1 MDLKEFK
8 EKYPDL
14 YKLIFEEGQKAGKA
28 EGLAEGEAAG
38 IEEGK
43 AEAQEE
49 ALATGAQA
57 ERERIKGIED
67 LAMPGH
73 EALIQTMKFDG
84 ETTPAAAAI
93 KLVQA
98 ENEVRK
104 TAAAA
109 LAADGIDPVT
119 HVATDGA
126 GADDSTANLQE
137 GAEKWKAEY
146 EKDAKLQKEFK
157 SVETYLAYKQGV
169 SENRVKIFGRKV
181 N

>member
-14 YKLIFEEGQKAGKA
+14 YKLIVEEGKTAGHA
-28 EGLAEGEAAG
+28 EGLAEGEVAG
-38 IEEGK
+38 IETGR
-43 AEAQEE
+43 AESQEE
-49 ALATGAQA
+49 SLKAGAQA

-73 EALIQTMKFDG
+73 EALVQTMKFDG

-98 ENEVRK
+98 ENAVRL

-109 LAADGIDPVT
+109 LATDGIDPVT

-126 GADDSTANLQE
+126 GTDDDPANIAE
-137 GAEKWKAEY
+137 GPEKWKADY
-146 EKDAKLQKEFK
+146 EASDELKKDDSSAE
-157 SVETYLAYKQGV
+157 VYVAYKEAVAAG
-169 SENRVKIFGRKV
+169 RVRSLKKS
-181 N
+181 

>member
-14 YKLIFEEGQKAGKA
+14 YKLIFEEGKTAGRT
-28 EGLAEGEAAG
+28 EGLAEGETAG
-38 IEEGK
+38 IETGRAEG
-43 AEAQEE
+43 QEE
-49 ALATGAQA
+49 ALKTGAQA
-57 ERERIKGIED
+57 ERDRIKGIED
-67 LAMPGH
+67 LTMPGH

-98 ENEVRK
+98 ENAVRQ

-109 LAADGIDPVT
+109 LAADGIDPVA

-126 GADDSTANLQE
+126 GTDDGLANKPE
-137 GAEKWKAEY
+137 GPEKWKAEY
-146 EKDAKLQKEFK
+146 EASAELKENFR
-157 SVETYLAYKQGV
+157 SVETYISYKEAEG
-169 SENRVKIFGRKV
+169 KGRIRKLKKA
-181 N
+181 